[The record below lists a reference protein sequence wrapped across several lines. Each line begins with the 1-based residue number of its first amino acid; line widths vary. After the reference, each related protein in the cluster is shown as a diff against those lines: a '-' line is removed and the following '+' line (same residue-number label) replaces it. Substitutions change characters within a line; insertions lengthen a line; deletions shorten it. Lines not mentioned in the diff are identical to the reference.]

1 MIPRLALPDYRM
13 WHGSLTITGEGFFLK
28 TSRHTN
34 WKFEIIGTAFA
45 VKAAKASLLP
55 VFWFLIRN
63 HKNWQNRNLI
73 FIKIHIITGRWSIFD
88 KLHTLSALT
97 EVDGSVVNKLKKELF
112 IAPTH
117 RKPSEQRLVE
127 RATKQVSLPVQP
139 PYLETWKLKLESWK
153 DDGSADWPGKSRLD
167 TVSRFQPYQGLN
179 YLRNG
184 RYGHTIYYQFRAN
197 VWPIDW

>member
-13 WHGSLTITGEGFFLK
+13 WHGSWTITGEGFFLK

-45 VKAAKASLLP
+45 VKVAKASLLP

-139 PYLETWKLKLESWK
+139 PYLESWNLKVEK
-153 DDGSADWPGKSRLD
+153 MTDRPIGPVKADWTLYPDFSLIK
-167 TVSRFQPYQGLN
+167 
-179 YLRNG
+179 
-184 RYGHTIYYQFRAN
+184 
-197 VWPIDW
+197 DWII